1 MKTQKSALT
10 NLIENSYWIWSQLN
24 RHIFHHRFKKQR
36 VPILHLVIKFCG
48 SFSSGYALS
57 CPPTAAV
64 HNSIWSGFNLVS
76 ELLRQREAAFIWRED
91 LIRREIR
98 GKTKVEAMTEQQT
111 WIEIYCQITVSLSAG
126 CTWLVSPIPPDLNGW
141 RIELSHWWTPII
153 GTIRL
158 QIW

>member
-1 MKTQKSALT
+1 VKTQKSALT
-10 NLIENSYWIWSQLN
+10 NLIENSYWIDTYSTVDLKSKGYQYFTLWSN
-24 RHIFHHRFKKQR
+24 
-36 VPILHLVIKFCG
+36 FCG

-98 GKTKVEAMTEQQT
+98 GKTKVETMTEQQT

-141 RIELSHWWTPII
+141 RIELSHWRTPII